1 MRSKLTVTGILLV
14 AALIALAP
22 KWWGSG
28 GRGEA
33 MRVALR
39 QALTE
44 CRAAYDS
51 AATAADTL
59 RVDSLV
65 PVIDGVERAGGPVGR
80 PHNSS
85 SAAGDPPCGAYREQR
100 MFR

>member
-1 MRSKLTVTGILLV
+1 MTRSKVLVLAIFLV
-14 AALIALAP
+14 ALLIALAP

-33 MRVALR
+33 MRHAL
-39 QALTE
+39 QEVLTE

-65 PVIDGVERAGGPVGR
+65 PLLDGRMR
-80 PHNSS
+80 T
-85 SAAGDPPCGAYREQR
+85 GDPPCGDYREKR